1 MFDKIVVAT
10 DGSVNAQLAVKHAA
24 EIARMAKNPEVMV
37 VHVCP
42 GCTALLDPEG
52 SNRRLAQEIVD
63 KAVELF
69 NNTGA
74 SVRAL
79 IEIDYPPESLG
90 SAIVD
95 IAKREQAN
103 LIVVGSRGLSEFRGM
118 LLGSVSSKV
127 VQHASCPVLIVK
139 SDELKLPAT

>member
-10 DGSVNAQLAVKHAA
+10 DGSVNAQVAVKHAA
-24 EIARMAKNPEVMV
+24 EIAGAAKSAEVMV

-42 GCTALLDPEG
+42 GCTALLDPDG

-63 KAVELF
+63 KAAAVF
-69 NNTGA
+69 KHTGA
-74 SVRAL
+74 SVRTL

-95 IAKREQAN
+95 MATREKAN

-139 SDELKLPAT
+139 GEEL

>member
-1 MFDKIVVAT
+1 MFDRIVVAT
-10 DGSVNAQLAVKHAA
+10 DGSVNAQVAVRHAA
-24 EIARMAKNPEVMV
+24 EIAKMVHNPQALV

-42 GCTALLDPEG
+42 ACTASLDPEEN
-52 SNRRLAQEIVD
+52 NRRLAQDIVEQ
-63 KAVELF
+63 AAELF
-69 NNTGA
+69 KDTGA
-74 SVRAL
+74 SVRTL

-127 VQHASCPVLIVK
+127 VQHAGCPVLIVK
-139 SDELKLPAT
+139 GEGC